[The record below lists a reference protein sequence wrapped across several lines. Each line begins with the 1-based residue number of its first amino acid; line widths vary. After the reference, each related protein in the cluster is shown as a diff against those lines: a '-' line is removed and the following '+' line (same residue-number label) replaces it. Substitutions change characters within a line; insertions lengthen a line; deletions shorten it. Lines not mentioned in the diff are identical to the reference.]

1 MPGRKANNRSGAK
14 AEVLLMCWRKPSVA
28 GADEWKEICE
38 RGKEAKLCQ
47 ASSGSPLLLGVKC
60 SSTAKFSAE

>member
-14 AEVLLMCWRKPSVA
+14 AEVCLMCWRNPSVA
-28 GADEWKEICE
+28 GADEWKEIHE
-38 RGKEAKLCQ
+38 GGKEAKLCK
-47 ASSGSPLLLGVKC
+47 ALSGSWLLLGVKC